1 MRAAPRP
8 CAAAQARAARREA
21 EPCAPAAGTYLELPE
36 EDAAAG
42 PLHDGEER
50 LVCHLAHEPERA
62 EPLVLA
68 AVGLLLLQV
77 GHDLGLHLGLVGLT
91 LEQFQDEV
99 GDAGRGAGLV
109 TIHVGVAHDGLRGAG
124 VGVGVLGLDGAAGKV
139 AVGLV
144 PGQAAVR
151 GHGHADGGGHKGAP
165 VVVCR
170 RQGSVVQR

>member
-1 MRAAPRP
+1 MRHPGP
-8 CAAAQARAARREA
+8 AQRRGA
-21 EPCAPAAGTYLELPE
+21 EPRAPAAGTYLELPE

-68 AVGLLLLQV
+68 AAGLLLLQV
-77 GHDLGLHLGLVGLT
+77 GHDLGLHLRLVGLT

-109 TIHVGVAHDGLRGAG
+109 SVHVGVAHDGLRGAG
-124 VGVGVLGLDGAAGKV
+124 VGVGVLRLDGAAGEV

-151 GHGHADGGGHKGAP
+151 GHGHADGGGPEGAA
-165 VVVCR
+165 VIVCR